1 MALVP
6 TVPLSES
13 PLFAEVD
20 MDSDSSAPTVRATV
34 VQATTVFYDTPAT
47 LEDQVLVL
55 LLVVVQL
62 KAERISGS
70 IMLQPLLFLIR
81 KTAPKTFS
89 FCALCCCC

>member
-20 MDSDSSAPTVRATV
+20 MDSDSSAPTVRASV

-47 LEDQVLVL
+47 L
-55 LLVVVQL
+55 
-62 KAERISGS
+62 G
-70 IMLQPLLFLIR
+70 
-81 KTAPKTFS
+81 T
-89 FCALCCCC
+89 